1 MGLSKREVA
10 RLPNDGGGATKC
22 SALVEKGRKRMSAE
36 DCFFLLTFSPDV
48 AWEGR

>member
-10 RLPNDGGGATKC
+10 RLPNGGGGATKS

-36 DCFFLLTFSPDV
+36 DCLLLTFSLDV